1 MTMKDPR
8 KKAIT
13 LCLVF
18 GAVYMLHGVGAIFL
32 IFPAIAAGNAIPDS
46 LILRYF
52 LLCLVVA
59 AVCYLPLSIWIHR
72 LAKRAQMP
80 VLKILSLVAAIGLSA
95 FVVICAVVIPLALFL
110 MK

>member
-1 MTMKDPR
+1 MKNNPR

-18 GAVYMLHGVGAIFL
+18 GAVYVLHGIGAIFL
-32 IFPAIAAGNAIPDS
+32 IFPAIAAGTAIPAS

-80 VLKILSLVAAIGLSA
+80 VLKVLSLVAAIGLSA
-95 FVVICAVVIPLALFL
+95 FVVICAVAIPLARSL

>member
-1 MTMKDPR
+1 MKDPR
-8 KKAIT
+8 KKVII

-18 GAVYMLHGVGAIFL
+18 GAVYVLHGIGAIFL
-32 IFPAIAAGNAIPDS
+32 IFPAIAVGTAIPAS

-95 FVVICAVVIPLALFL
+95 FVVISAVAIPLARSL

>member
-1 MTMKDPR
+1 MKNDPR
-8 KKAIT
+8 KKAIV

-18 GAVYMLHGVGAIFL
+18 GAVYVLHGVGAAAFL
-32 IFPAIAAGNAIPDS
+32 IFPAIAAGTAIPAS

-52 LLCLVVA
+52 LLCLIIA

-72 LAKRAQMP
+72 LAKRAQMA
-80 VLKILSLVAAIGLSA
+80 VLKIISLVAAIGLSA
-95 FVVICAVVIPLALFL
+95 FVAISAVAIPLAMFL